1 MPWFG
6 LKSLMPLRLE
16 VGLLRVLICLSL
28 TFKHYFEYL
37 KASTYYVDKIFDRR
51 CFFQSTVRSIK
62 TRRCFSLISVRLG
75 DFLGDLRRD
84 AMLHMKK

>member
-37 KASTYYVDKIFDRR
+37 KASTYYVDKIFDG
-51 CFFQSTVRSIK
+51 
-62 TRRCFSLISVRLG
+62 RCFSLISVRLG
-75 DFLGDLRRD
+75 DFLGDMRRD